1 MSFYYFYSAL
11 YSVTDV
17 SPDSPDH
24 YLVGHCIDGRILYPA
39 TGYLVLAWRSLAGS
53 LGMAMEQTAVMFEEV
68 TIHQATIL
76 PQKGEWVVL
85 SQLQQLKER
94 KERNAKGKWEEL
106 GGGGQVI
113 VGVQHVCMI
122 LLIVQSSNIYSHL
135 YSMLCGMSLEM
146 MLENGGSNWPCSP
159 VFLNVSC
166 RISAV
171 GSSNHACFP
180 LFWSVR
186 EWEFGCEW

>member
-1 MSFYYFYSAL
+1 MSFFNFYSAL

-76 PQKGEWVVL
+76 PQKGE
-85 SQLQQLKER
+85 
-94 KERNAKGKWEEL
+94 
-106 GGGGQVI
+106 
-113 VGVQHVCMI
+113 
-122 LLIVQSSNIYSHL
+122 
-135 YSMLCGMSLEM
+135 
-146 MLENGGSNWPCSP
+146 
-159 VFLNVSC
+159 
-166 RISAV
+166 
-171 GSSNHACFP
+171 
-180 LFWSVR
+180 
-186 EWEFGCEW
+186 